1 MSGVAISSESTG
13 SATGRES
20 TGGIEAA
27 TVVSGFGAVKGVLK
41 TTPFRR
47 LWYCTGLSSLGD
59 WLGLLATTALAT
71 QLASGYQ
78 AQNFALGGVLV
89 VRLLPSA
96 VLGPLAGAFADRSGQ
111 AV

>member
-20 TGGIEAA
+20 TGGTEAA
-27 TVVSGFGAVKGVLK
+27 GVVSGFGAVKGVLK

-59 WLGLLATTALAT
+59 WLGFVATHGATSIFFERRPVAWYAITQAELAISFLLMGLILA
-71 QLASGYQ
+71 AW
-78 AQNFALGGVLV
+78 
-89 VRLLPSA
+89 R
-96 VLGPLAGAFADRSGQ
+96 
-111 AV
+111 